1 MDVGVHLANVVE
13 VTMGHAA
20 LLGTF
25 QLLVQQHVQLEVG
38 LQKGE
43 PPIAESFEGTLVAN
57 PVDPIE
63 VSDKR
68 SKWVLL

>member
-25 QLLVQQHVQLEVG
+25 QLLVQLHVQLEVG

-43 PPIAESFEGTLVAN
+43 PLVTESFERALVAN
-57 PVDPIE
+57 PVDPVE
-63 VSDKR
+63 VPDKSSSR
-68 SKWVLL
+68 RVL